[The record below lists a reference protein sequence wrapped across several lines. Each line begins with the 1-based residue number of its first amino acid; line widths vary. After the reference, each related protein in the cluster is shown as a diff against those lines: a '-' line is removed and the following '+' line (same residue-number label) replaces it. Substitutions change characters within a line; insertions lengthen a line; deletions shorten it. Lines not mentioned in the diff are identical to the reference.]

1 MDPPDLPHLPPVRK
15 GVDALMT
22 GIPLAKGCQAMLPGA
37 SDRVR
42 SLNRYSQFSGTM
54 RAELFLARAGIAR
67 TMPGVPRARCPRPS
81 GVLTG
86 PEGLAYARCGTISR
100 FSGTF
105 HLAPPLSTTEHPLSN
120 CSVIAQSLP
129 SPVQKCSQKCPMGFA
144 RLGRRAGPCGTTVN
158 MENSKTVVPPPR
170 QVLATGGTGSRYRS
184 AAMGGCSMR
193 WMRPESWRGSSRRG
207 SRCS

>member
-1 MDPPDLPHLPPVRK
+1 MDPPHLPRLPPVRK

-81 GVLTG
+81 GVLAG
-86 PEGLAYARCGTISR
+86 PEGLAYARCGAISR

-129 SPVQKCSQKCPMGFA
+129 SPVQKCTEVPNGL
-144 RLGRRAGPCGTTVN
+144 RPVGTEGRSLWYHGQHGKQQDRGTT
-158 MENSKTVVPPPR
+158 P
-170 QVLATGGTGSRYRS
+170 LARSSQPAARDPDTGPLPWV
-184 AAMGGCSMR
+184 AA
-193 WMRPESWRGSSRRG
+193 
-207 SRCS
+207 RCAG